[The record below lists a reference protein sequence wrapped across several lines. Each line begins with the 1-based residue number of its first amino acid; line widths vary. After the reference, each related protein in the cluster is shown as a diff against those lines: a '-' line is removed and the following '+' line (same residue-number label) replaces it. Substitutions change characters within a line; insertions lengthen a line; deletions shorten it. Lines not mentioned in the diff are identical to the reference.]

1 MWRLK
6 VCDLGIARDM
16 HANSRSAAIY
26 QEDDALFTDYV
37 VTRPYRAP
45 ELLMGSRDYGASV
58 DMWSAGCILAELIK
72 GRLLFET
79 HDSHEHLALMERA
92 FGTFP
97 EWMMRGSREKSGNKY
112 FDEGP
117 KLYYPTSRNDT
128 ESEDHVRSMRPFE
141 ESASQAWGAS
151 SQLVSLLIGLLQLDP
166 RKRLAAERALEV
178 IP

>member
-58 DMWSAGCILAELIK
+58 DMWSAGCILAEL
-72 GRLLFET
+72 
-79 HDSHEHLALMERA
+79 LAGQEYIDMAPLARTTSVGTLIHARA
-92 FGTFP
+92 HARKCVY
-97 EWMMRGSREKSGNKY
+97 EV
-112 FDEGP
+112 
-117 KLYYPTSRNDT
+117 YY
-128 ESEDHVRSMRPFE
+128 M
-141 ESASQAWGAS
+141 
-151 SQLVSLLIGLLQLDP
+151 
-166 RKRLAAERALEV
+166 
-178 IP
+178 